1 MTGERK
7 KVSGRSR
14 RFHRRRECARRSIV
28 ALGRK
33 RTGPRSSREGLR
45 RDGPTRDAAR
55 SGACLGIRRRR
66 VGRARAQHKNRGDT
80 ARDAHANRARS
91 RAVAPRALPRGS
103 GGGEKHIRRRGASER
118 GEATLGGAD
127 RAAPVTRIGRAGD
140 APELRHGERSVC
152 AETTVCAFARGRRTA
167 RRPLITCRT
176 IDGLRCLVDKDTGDS
191 EKTRV

>member
-1 MTGERK
+1 M
-7 KVSGRSR
+7 SGRSR
-14 RFHRRRECARRSIV
+14 RFHRRRERARRSIV

-66 VGRARAQHKNRGDT
+66 VGRARAQHKKRGDT

-103 GGGEKHIRRRGASER
+103 GGGEKHIRRRGAGR
-118 GEATLGGAD
+118 AWKATRLRARTRAGRHVD
-127 RAAPVTRIGRAGD
+127 RADARRTEAEAWWTVGVCWDDGVCFRKGRQRRAAERLSLAPRSTVGEFRSD
-140 APELRHGERSVC
+140 APNFWIRGKPRSN
-152 AETTVCAFARGRRTA
+152 
-167 RRPLITCRT
+167 P
-176 IDGLRCLVDKDTGDS
+176 K
-191 EKTRV
+191 